1 MNQSN
6 NRLASK
12 ACSECNTPLFEVN
25 RLSNTVNIR
34 SMTLF
39 SPLIKVQFTGRHW
52 SNKSLG
58 IRVIDP
64 ISPSLNDAPDGPD
77 TTAIVYCIILRM
89 YCIVILSA
97 FCRMS
102 NKDYEW
108 MNEWMNDCVK
118 SSYDLT
124 LFIAPVAPERIS
136 NSSGNPSGNPGGPAL
151 YVDERRFEVYSTYR
165 ICCSTSLMGVPVWHL
180 SMVGFGTGWQWLL
193 VAICL
198 VVFVILCQQHRFCE
212 T

>member
-136 NSSGNPSGNPGGPAL
+136 NSSGNPSGNPGGL
-151 YVDERRFEVYSTYR
+151 LCTLTNVDLKYIVPYR
-165 ICCSTSLMGVPVWHL
+165 ICCEYSALH
-180 SMVGFGTGWQWLL
+180 
-193 VAICL
+193 
-198 VVFVILCQQHRFCE
+198 
-212 T
+212 